1 VQQAFIR
8 QVRERAG
15 NICEYCRLPQEL
27 TFIQF
32 EIDHIV
38 AQKHHGPT
46 VLENL
51 ALACFYCNS
60 NKGPNIAGIDPESGE
75 LSALFNPRIHRWA
88 DHFQWQGPL
97 LVGVTSIGRTTIDV
111 LEINSSD
118 YVRLRE
124 SLADEGLFP

>member
-1 VQQAFIR
+1 MQQAFIR